1 MMGGIMEN
9 KKKQLVDFYGN
20 LGMVILINVIVIII
34 TFMFALINTDSYKL
48 LAYQMGFAPLL
59 FFDCYIFIPLYFISQ
74 MKNEKYQGILTRLVF
89 PIMIFISI
97 MFLFIPTVDLTVAK
111 VVYGIVYGIGF
122 VVSTILIVRLVITAK
137 KKEEIVE

>member
-1 MMGGIMEN
+1 
-9 KKKQLVDFYGN
+9 
-20 LGMVILINVIVIII
+20 
-34 TFMFALINTDSYKL
+34 
-48 LAYQMGFAPLL
+48 
-59 FFDCYIFIPLYFISQ
+59 

-97 MFLFIPTVDLTVAK
+97 MFLFIPAVDLTVAK

-137 KKEEIVE
+137 KKEEIEE